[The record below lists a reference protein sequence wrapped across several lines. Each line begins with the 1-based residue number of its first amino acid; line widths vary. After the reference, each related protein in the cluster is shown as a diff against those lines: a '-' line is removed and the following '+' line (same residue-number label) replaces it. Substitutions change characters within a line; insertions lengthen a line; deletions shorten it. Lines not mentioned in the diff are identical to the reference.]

1 MFVCVFGV
9 FLQWNKH
16 CTIDLTSSYYT
27 TNKRC
32 KSVIC
37 NTNLDF
43 VVVYNASSI
52 AMVIEQ
58 MICII
63 LDSSFLFYYYYYY
76 YYISFFFLQY
86 SCRLDLIHVSFTLCL
101 IIFSSVTIFVF
112 FYLLFYPLIKKQY
125 MYFFNFTFKR

>member
-1 MFVCVFGV
+1 MMTEFGQLESQKISGFALSNIFCLFVFSGF

-76 YYISFFFLQY
+76 YIYLFFF
-86 SCRLDLIHVSFTLCL
+86 CNIHVD
-101 IIFSSVTIFVF
+101 
-112 FYLLFYPLIKKQY
+112 
-125 MYFFNFTFKR
+125 